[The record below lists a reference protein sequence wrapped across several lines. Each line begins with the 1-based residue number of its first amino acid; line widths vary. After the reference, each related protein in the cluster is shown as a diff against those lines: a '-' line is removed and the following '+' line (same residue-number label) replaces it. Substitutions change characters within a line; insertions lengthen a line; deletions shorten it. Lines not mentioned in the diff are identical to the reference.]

1 VEFLMGNWERL
12 VWNQRD
18 ALLSG
23 FAVTVEVCV
32 IAFAAAIVGGLV
44 LCLVRLYVAPL
55 RPVAVVLI
63 EFFRDTPIF
72 VQLMWVA
79 YVWPELF
86 GFPRSFFAAGWIALA
101 LQSSGYLAETFRAG
115 IEGVPRG
122 QREAAFSA
130 GMSPLQ
136 TFARIVMPQVALAS
150 APSIVNQFTVI
161 VKSSTLIS
169 VITVPD
175 LMSQSQRLVNI
186 WYEPIEI
193 LTATAA
199 IYIVFVFLISATG
212 KLLADYL
219 RRRYGLAMA

>member
-1 VEFLMGNWERL
+1 MGNWERL
-12 VWNQRD
+12 VWDQRD
-18 ALLSG
+18 VLLAG
-23 FAVTVEVCV
+23 LGVTVEVCA
-32 IAFAAAIVGGLV
+32 IAFVTALIGGLA
-44 LCLVRLYVAPL
+44 LCLLRLYVAPL
-55 RPVAVVLI
+55 RPVAILLI

-72 VQLMWVA
+72 VQLVWVA
-79 YVWPELF
+79 YVWPEIF
-86 GFPRSFFAAGWIALA
+86 GFPNTFFTAGWLALA

-130 GMSPLQ
+130 GMSPAQ
-136 TFARIVMPQVALAS
+136 TFGRIVMPQVLLAS

-175 LMSQSQRLVNI
+175 LMSQSQKLVNV

-199 IYIVFVFLISATG
+199 IYIAFVFLVSLVG
-212 KLLADYL
+212 KLLADGL
-219 RRRYGLAMA
+219 RRRYGLAVS

>member
-1 VEFLMGNWERL
+1 MGNWERL

-18 ALLSG
+18 VFFAG
-23 FAVTVEVCV
+23 FAITIEVCA
-32 IAFAAAIVGGLV
+32 IAFLAAIVGGLV
-44 LCLVRLYVAPL
+44 LCLIRLYVAPL
-55 RPVAVVLI
+55 RPVAVLLI

-79 YVWPELF
+79 YVWPEVF
-86 GFPRSFFAAGWIALA
+86 GFPNDFFTAGWLALA

-115 IEGVPRG
+115 IESVPRG

-130 GMSPLQ
+130 GMSPVQ
-136 TFARIVMPQVALAS
+136 TFSRVVMPQVALSS

-175 LMSQSQRLVNI
+175 LMSQSQKLVNV

-199 IYIVFVFLISATG
+199 LYIVFVFLISLAG
-212 KLLADYL
+212 KLVADRL
-219 RRRYGLAMA
+219 RRRFGLAAS

>member
-1 VEFLMGNWERL
+1 MGNWERL

-18 ALLSG
+18 ALLAG
-23 FAVTVEVCV
+23 LGVTVEVCA
-32 IAFAAAIVGGLV
+32 IAFLTALVGGLA
-44 LCLVRLYVAPL
+44 LCLTRLYVAPL
-55 RPVAVVLI
+55 RPVAILLI

-79 YVWPELF
+79 YVWPEVF
-86 GFPRSFFAAGWIALA
+86 GFPNTFFTAGWLALA

-122 QREAAFSA
+122 QREAAFSS
-130 GMSPLQ
+130 GMSPAQ
-136 TFARIVMPQVALAS
+136 TFGRIVMPQVLLAS

-175 LMSQSQRLVNI
+175 LMSQSQKLVNV

-199 IYIVFVFLISATG
+199 IYIAFVFLVSLAG
-212 KLLADYL
+212 KSLADTL
-219 RRRYGLAMA
+219 RRRYGLAAS

>member
-1 VEFLMGNWERL
+1 MGNWERL
-12 VWNQRD
+12 VWNQRE
-18 ALLSG
+18 ALLAG
-23 FAVTVEVCV
+23 LAVTVEVCI
-32 IAFAAAIVGGLV
+32 IAFAAAIVGGLI
-44 LCLVRLYVAPL
+44 LCLTRMYVAPL
-55 RPVAVVLI
+55 RPVAIVLI

-86 GFPRSFFAAGWIALA
+86 GFPNSFFTAGWLALA

-115 IEGVPRG
+115 IEAVPRG

-130 GMSPLQ
+130 GMSPAQ
-136 TFARIVMPQVALAS
+136 AFGRIVMPQVALAT

-175 LMSQSQRLVNI
+175 LMLQSQRLVNV

-199 IYIVFVFLISATG
+199 IYILFVFVVSSGG
-212 KLLADYL
+212 KFLADGL
-219 RRRYGLAMA
+219 RRRYGLAAS

>member
-1 VEFLMGNWERL
+1 MGNWQRL

-18 ALLSG
+18 ALLAG
-23 FAVTVEVCV
+23 LGVTVEVCA
-32 IAFAAAIVGGLV
+32 IAFLAAVIGGLG
-44 LCLVRLYVAPL
+44 LCLVRIHVAPL
-55 RPVAVVLI
+55 RWMSVVLI

-72 VQLMWVA
+72 VQLMWVS
-79 YVWPELF
+79 YVWPEVF
-86 GFPRSFFAAGWIALA
+86 GFPGSFFTAGWLALA

-130 GMSPLQ
+130 GMSPTQ
-136 TFARIVMPQVALAS
+136 TFRRIIAPQVALAS

-199 IYIVFVFLISATG
+199 IYILVVFLVSLIG
-212 KLLADYL
+212 KSLADRL
-219 RRRYGLAMA
+219 RRRYGLAAS

>member
-1 VEFLMGNWERL
+1 MGNWERL

-18 ALLSG
+18 TLLAG
-23 FAVTVEVCV
+23 LVVTVEVCI
-32 IAFAAAIVGGLV
+32 IAFVAAILGGLI
-44 LCLVRLYVAPL
+44 LCLARIYVKPL
-55 RPVAVVLI
+55 RPVAIVLI

-86 GFPRSFFAAGWIALA
+86 GFPDSFFTAGWLALA

-115 IEGVPRG
+115 IEGIPRG

-130 GMSPLQ
+130 GMSSVQ
-136 TFARIVMPQVALAS
+136 TFARIVAPQVALAT

-175 LMSQSQRLVNI
+175 LMLQSQKLVNV

-199 IYIVFVFLISATG
+199 IYVLFVFLISCAG
-212 KLLADYL
+212 KFLADRL
-219 RRRYGLAMA
+219 RQRYGLAAS

>member
-1 VEFLMGNWERL
+1 LGNWERL

-18 ALLSG
+18 VLLAG
-23 FAVTVEVCV
+23 LAVTVEVCI
-32 IAFAAAIVGGLV
+32 IAFVAAIVGGLV
-44 LCLVRLYVAPL
+44 LCLTRIYVAPL
-55 RPVAVVLI
+55 RPLAIVLI
-63 EFFRDTPIF
+63 EFFRDTPIY
-72 VQLMWVA
+72 VQLIWVA
-79 YVWPELF
+79 YAWPELF
-86 GFPRSFFAAGWIALA
+86 GFPNSFYTAGWLALA
-101 LQSSGYLAETFRAG
+101 LQSSGYLAETFRTG

-130 GMSPLQ
+130 GMSPPQ
-136 TFARIVMPQVALAS
+136 TFARIVMPQVLLTT

-175 LMSQSQRLVNI
+175 LMSQSQRLVNV

-199 IYIVFVFLISATG
+199 LYILFVFLVSLAG
-212 KLLADYL
+212 KLIADAL
-219 RRRYGLAMA
+219 RRRYGLAAS